1 MISGRS
7 DSGVTGPTPFVVGA
21 AKGELEIGPAPY
33 GSKTLAAGRKPGIN
47 SINDLKGKKGLT
59 ARFGNRC
66 RIREKDP
73 ADREVVEKRRSI
85 RQHPLPEPHSSA
97 GLLIDRCLRGS
108 RVIPFGCG
116 SRKAR
121 QGAYGLQSLRPSAD
135 HFSLRI
141 SR

>member
-66 RIREKDP
+66 RIREQDP

-97 GLLIDRCLRGS
+97 GLLIDRCLRRS
-108 RVIPFGCG
+108 RAFRSVAEVEKLGKVLTDYSPCD
-116 SRKAR
+116 
-121 QGAYGLQSLRPSAD
+121 LRPI
-135 HFSLRI
+135 I
-141 SR
+141 SRCE